1 VYNVDIRLRK
11 KVRIKIMMNGFDNNM
26 DELDKMLLM
35 LETERVEK
43 KARED
48 FKDYYKHTTPQ
59 ALPVG

>member
-1 VYNVDIRLRK
+1 ML
-11 KVRIKIMMNGFDNNM
+11 NGFDNNM

-59 ALPVG
+59 VLPVG